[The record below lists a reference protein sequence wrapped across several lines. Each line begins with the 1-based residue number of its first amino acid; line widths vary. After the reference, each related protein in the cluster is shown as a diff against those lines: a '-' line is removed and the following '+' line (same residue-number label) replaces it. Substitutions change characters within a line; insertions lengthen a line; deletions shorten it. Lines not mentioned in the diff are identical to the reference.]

1 MALVHALTS
10 FDRTNLETCTDG
22 SFADSLDTATVE
34 LAVHF
39 DKSTPAVDFPGKAE
53 IFSSGATLA
62 SPAWWE
68 RALIMMTRYPTMAN
82 LWSLRSVE
90 ERREGGASASIGI
103 HRSAGLRHGID
114 VEFRWCLQGC
124 PYR

>member
-39 DKSTPAVDFPGKAE
+39 DKSTPAVDFLGKAE

-62 SPAWWE
+62 SPAWW
-68 RALIMMTRYPTMAN
+68 N

-90 ERREGGASASIGI
+90 ERRSASTEALD
-103 HRSAGLRHGID
+103 SDMASMLSFAGVYKGVLTGKWSLH
-114 VEFRWCLQGC
+114 L
-124 PYR
+124 